1 MSLTTKEEDTLNRL
15 SDCHMWMEN
24 RYTME
29 NKLLYLLLKEIQES
43 RKETKRTNELLL
55 EMKHSLA
62 STQQQVAMLTKA
74 LCPLDRNGICYYMNV
89 RKT

>member
-55 EMKHSLA
+55 EMKESLA
-62 STQQQVAMLTKA
+62 STQQQVAKLTKA
-74 LCPLDRNGICYYMNV
+74 LWPLDRDGNCYYMNV

>member
-55 EMKHSLA
+55 EMKESLA
-62 STQQQVAMLTKA
+62 STQQEVVKLTKT
-74 LCPLDRNGICYYMNV
+74 LTPLNRDGNYYAMNV

>member
-1 MSLTTKEEDTLNRL
+1 
-15 SDCHMWMEN
+15 
-24 RYTME
+24 ME

-55 EMKHSLA
+55 EMKESLA
-62 STQQQVAMLTKA
+62 STQQEVAKLTKA
-74 LCPLDRNGICYYMNV
+74 LCPLDLDGKRYVMYV